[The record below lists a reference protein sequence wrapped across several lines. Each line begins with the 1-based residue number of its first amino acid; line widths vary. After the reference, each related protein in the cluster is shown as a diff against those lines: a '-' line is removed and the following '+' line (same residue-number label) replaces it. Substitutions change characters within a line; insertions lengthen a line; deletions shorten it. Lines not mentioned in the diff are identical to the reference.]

1 MEPLQQN
8 EAVAVTTDIVAGYIA
23 NNSVP
28 ADALPG
34 LIRSVYRTIV
44 DIGTPEPAKV
54 PAEPLKP
61 AVSVKASVTPDYLI
75 CLDDGLRFKSLRRHL
90 GKLGMTPA
98 DYRAKWGLPHEY
110 PMVAQNYSA
119 KRTELAKSIGLGRK
133 AAPALAVVEA
143 EAEAA

>member
-1 MEPLQQN
+1 MEPLQHN
-8 EAVAVTTDIVAGYIA
+8 EAVSFTMEIVIGYVG

-34 LIRSVYRTIV
+34 LIRSVYHAIV
-44 DIGTPEPAKV
+44 DIGRPEPAKA

-61 AVSVKASVTPDYLI
+61 AVSIKASVTPDYLI

-90 GKLGMTPA
+90 GTLGMTPA
-98 DYRAKWGLPHEY
+98 DYRAKWGLPKDY
-110 PMVAQNYSA
+110 PMVAANYSA

-133 AAPALAVVEA
+133 AAPSLSV
-143 EAEAA
+143 AA

>member
-1 MEPLQQN
+1 MEPLQHT
-8 EAVAVTTDIVAGYIA
+8 EAVALTTEIVVGYVGS
-23 NNSVP
+23 NSVP

-34 LIRSVYRTIV
+34 LIRSVYHAIV
-44 DIGTPEPAKV
+44 DIGRPEPAKV

-61 AVSVKASVTPDYLI
+61 AVSIKASVTPDWLI

-90 GKLGMTPA
+90 GTLGMTPA
-98 DYRAKWGLPHEY
+98 DYRAKWGLPTEY

-133 AAPALAVVEA
+133 AAPALSVVET
-143 EAEAA
+143 EAA